1 MSGDTPYGISLSS
14 SELETLRKKRT
25 WEENVITFVK
35 VGEGGGGDREGNPSK
50 RERLIS
56 GDWGIG

>member
-35 VGEGGGGDREGNPSK
+35 VGEGGVETGRGTPRKGRD
-50 RERLIS
+50 
-56 GDWGIG
+56 